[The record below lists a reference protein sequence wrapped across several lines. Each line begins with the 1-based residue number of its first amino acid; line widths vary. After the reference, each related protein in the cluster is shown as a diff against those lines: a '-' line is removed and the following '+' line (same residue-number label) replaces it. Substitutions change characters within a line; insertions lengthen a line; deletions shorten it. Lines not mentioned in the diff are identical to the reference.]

1 MIWISKD
8 DNFRFFSTL
17 LFSELINVNFI
28 HLFYCITLSIFCIP
42 NEETDEAIFLHYTA
56 YKFLNYLFR
65 AQLHIEEAF

>member
-42 NEETDEAIFLHYTA
+42 NEETYESTFLHYIA
-56 YKFLNYLFR
+56 YKSLNYISQ